1 MAVELVGREDE
12 LRRAE
17 LFLASARKGTRALVI
32 EGEAGV
38 GKTSVWDA
46 GVERARAAGL
56 EVLVARPVETE
67 TSFAFAGL
75 GDALGERLALLERL
89 PTRQRHALEAAL
101 MLGGKD
107 GGPTDRHAVSLGTL
121 GLVRLIAAEG
131 PLLVGIDDVQWLDP
145 ASATAFAFTARRLE
159 SLPVALLVTL
169 RTGGTTATPLGLDR
183 GLGPERFE
191 RLTLAPLSLGATQ
204 RLLGARLRLAPPRPV
219 MRRLHELSGGNPF
232 YALELGRALQ
242 AGRLRLEQ
250 GERLPVTLD
259 LLVQRR
265 LEQLPPG
272 GRRALAAAAALAYP
286 TLALVA
292 EVAGEAPEAISEAES
307 EGVLQISAGRI
318 RFTHPLLASGAYTAA
333 DATERR
339 ELHSRAAD
347 AVDDPEE
354 RARHLALAATGPSEE
369 IAAALEG
376 AALRAE
382 GRGAA
387 AAAAELYER
396 AEQLT
401 PPGLRKK
408 AHTRRVRRAW
418 CVFESGDSRQAR
430 LLLDEAVAHVE
441 PGPERARALIRLAR
455 VRSYDDDLR
464 ASEALLR
471 QAIGEA
477 GDDRGLRGEA
487 REGISNV
494 LFRLR
499 ERLTDAVDQ
508 AKGAMR
514 DAEAVGNEA
523 LGLDALGTLLLA
535 EAALGRPHAR
545 KSLALATELDS
556 SSDRLRVLSR
566 PLNSVAVVWLWLDE
580 VDRAHAAFG
589 EMLRQARTIGDE
601 GSMPYLLVLQAQVE
615 CVRGDFDSAA
625 RLGDEGYGLAE
636 VGGQETVGAYLLA
649 LRALADA
656 MAGRVE
662 SARET
667 GQRALATALRT
678 NGRPAEHFA
687 TAALGLAEL
696 SVGRPERAAEW
707 LGPVV
712 AFVRAQDIREPGTA
726 RFVPDHLEAL
736 IELGRTGEAEEL
748 LEWYGGNAVRL
759 QRASALAI
767 AARGRGL
774 LAAASGELDAA
785 LVHLEEAEERSST
798 VPIPLERGRC
808 LLALGIAHR
817 RAKHKRAARETL
829 ERAGEILA
837 GIGAASW
844 VARVNAELAR
854 VGGRAPSPGGLTP
867 TEGRVAE
874 LVAQGLQTKQ
884 VAAALFV
891 SAKTVEGHLT
901 RIYAKL
907 GVGSRTELAHHISRG
922 GDRESPGRS
931 PVSPT
936 GERS

>member
-1 MAVELVGREDE
+1 MAVELVGREEE
-12 LRRAE
+12 LRRTE
-17 LFLASARKGTRALVI
+17 LFLASSRKGARALVI
-32 EGEAGV
+32 EGEAGA
-38 GKTSVWDA
+38 GKTSIWDA
-46 GVERARAAGL
+46 GLELARAGSL
-56 EVLVARPVETE
+56 EMLVARPVETE
-67 TSFAFAGL
+67 TSFAFAAL
-75 GDALGERLALLERL
+75 GDALGNRLALLDRL
-89 PTRQRHALEAAL
+89 PSRQRQALEAAL
-101 MLGGKD
+101 MLGGEN
-107 GGPTDRHAVSLGTL
+107 GGPTDRQAVSLGAL
-121 GLVRLIAAEG
+121 CLVRLIAADG
-131 PLLVGIDDVQWLDP
+131 PLLVAIDDVQWLDP
-145 ASATAFAFTARRLE
+145 ASATAFAYIARRLGN
-159 SLPVALLVTL
+159 LPVALLVTL
-169 RTGGTTATPLGLDR
+169 RTEGTTATPLGLDR
-183 GLGPERFE
+183 LAAERFE

-204 RLLGARLRLAPPRPV
+204 RMLGARLSLTPPRPA

-242 AGRLRLEQ
+242 AGRLGLEQ

-265 LEQLPPG
+265 LGELPAG

-292 EVAGEAPEAISEAES
+292 EVAGEAPEAMREAES
-307 EGVLQISAGRI
+307 DGVLEISAGRI

-339 ELHSRAAD
+339 ELHRRAAD

-376 AALRAE
+376 AAMHAE
-382 GRGAA
+382 GRGAV

-396 AEQLT
+396 AELLT
-401 PPGLRKK
+401 PPQLRQK
-408 AHTRRVRRAW
+408 AHTRRVCRAW

-430 LLLDEAVAHVE
+430 VLLDEAVAHAE
-441 PGPERARALIRLAR
+441 PGPERARALIRLAK

-464 ASEALLR
+464 AGEALLR
-471 QAIGEA
+471 QAAGEA
-477 GDDRGLRGEA
+477 GDDRGLRGAA
-487 REGISNV
+487 REGIAAL

-514 DAEAVGNEA
+514 DAEAVGDGA
-523 LGLDALGTLLLA
+523 LRVESLGALLLS
-535 EAALGRPHAR
+535 EAALGLPHAR

-556 SSDRLRVLSR
+556 GLDGLRALSR
-566 PLNSVAVVWLWLDE
+566 PLNAAAVVWLWLDE
-580 VDRAHAAFG
+580 VDRAHAAYG
-589 EMLRQARTIGDE
+589 ELLRQARTMGDE
-601 GSMPYLLVLQAQVE
+601 GSLPYLLVLQAQVE
-615 CVRGDFDSAA
+615 CLRGNLDSAA
-625 RLGDEGYGLAE
+625 RLADEGYGLAE

-696 SVGRPERAAEW
+696 SVGRPERAAEV

-712 AFVRAQDIREPGTA
+712 AFVRAEDIREPGTA
-726 RFVPDHLEAL
+726 RLVPDHLEAL
-736 IELGRTGEAEEL
+736 IELGRTDEAEDL

-759 QRASALAI
+759 RRASALAI

-774 LAAASGELDAA
+774 LAAAKGELDTA
-785 LVHLEEAEERSST
+785 LVHLEEAVKRSST

-829 ERAGEILA
+829 QRAAEIFKE
-837 GIGAASW
+837 IGAAGW
-844 VARVNAELAR
+844 VARVDGELAR
-854 VGGRAPSPGGLTP
+854 VGGRAPSAGSLTP
-867 TEGRVAE
+867 TEERVAE
-874 LVAQGLQTKQ
+874 LVAEGLQTKQ

-907 GVGSRTELAHHISRG
+907 GVSSRTELARHISRG
-922 GDRESPGRS
+922 DDRESPGRS